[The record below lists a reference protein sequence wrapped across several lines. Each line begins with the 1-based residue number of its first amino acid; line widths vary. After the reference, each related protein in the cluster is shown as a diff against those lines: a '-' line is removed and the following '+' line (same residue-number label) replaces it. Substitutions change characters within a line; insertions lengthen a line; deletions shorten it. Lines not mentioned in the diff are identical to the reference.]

1 MERYPASLCPPK
13 RLTAPFLKPMVQ
25 LGPVAFGG
33 GQQRGAPD
41 AGWWTMKLTVDLYHE
56 PQVLAFR
63 GFVTAIQGGLE
74 PFTIGVF
81 DDRHAPAPAGRP
93 ATSGG
98 ITHSDGS
105 LHSDGA
111 GYSQSNIEIVAAETI
126 EDGAT
131 SLTAAVTVAGPL
143 RRGMFFSLADR
154 LYQVTSHPEETSPG
168 VWAFRFLPP
177 AREEAAAG
185 ATLEFARP
193 ICRMTFADPM
203 TGQMDVTPPYLAEA
217 TLDLE
222 EAGVGF

>member
-1 MERYPASLCPPK
+1 M
-13 RLTAPFLKPMVQ
+13 
-25 LGPVAFGG
+25 AFGG

-41 AGWWTMKLTVDLYHE
+41 AGHWTMKLTADLYHE
-56 PQVLAFR
+56 RQVLAWR

-74 PFTIGVF
+74 PFVIGIF
-81 DDRHAPAPAGRP
+81 DDRHAPAPSGIS

-98 ITHSDGS
+98 VPHSDGS
-105 LHSDGA
+105 LHSDGS
-111 GYSQSNIEIVAAETI
+111 GYAQSNIEIVAAEAI

-131 SLTAAVTVAGPL
+131 SLKAAVTISGPL
-143 RRGMFFSLADR
+143 RRGMFFSVRDR

-177 AREEAAAG
+177 AREEAPAG
-185 ATLEFARP
+185 VALEFARP
-193 ICRMTFADPM
+193 VCRMTFADPM